1 MKIHAG
7 SILVF
12 ESNKYII
19 KGQIDKGGNGTV
31 WKAEASGDTSVYAV
45 KC

>member
-19 KGQIDKGGNGTV
+19 TELIDSGGNGTV
-31 WKAEASGDTSVYAV
+31 WKATTDDGS
-45 KC
+45 CL